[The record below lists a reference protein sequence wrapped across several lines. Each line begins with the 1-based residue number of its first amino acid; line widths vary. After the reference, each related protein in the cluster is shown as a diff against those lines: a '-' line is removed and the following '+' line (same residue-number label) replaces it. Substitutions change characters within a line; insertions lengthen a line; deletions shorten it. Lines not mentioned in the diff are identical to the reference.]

1 MEFIITDNQGRE
13 EGYLLHDGIDIDIG
27 LDNDFEIEIP
37 LRHYDKKIHNENCR
51 FFSSG
56 TEYGGIIKIIEPVAS
71 MDVLKLGGSTWRGML
86 ERVALEPKSGDDY
99 RYLNGEA
106 NVQIGLLISEL
117 GLSDLFVAS
126 NEDSGMTFDNYRIP
140 LQSMLQSALVTAL
153 EALGG
158 RLNISYRE
166 GEPNGIGYV
175 LVSAVPA
182 IDYSESIEFSQDGNV
197 NIDLKNY
204 KNGVNHLIC
213 LGQGELSARTRVDLY
228 AWPDGSIQK
237 TPYYTGI
244 DKIDAY
250 YEYSSAED
258 ATVLEEYGRKRLQE
272 EMNYMEMNESVG
284 SIEYLEIG
292 DIVSGR
298 ERFTG
303 MKIKSPVVQKI
314 VQVDGRGVTKV
325 MPKLKGED

>member
-27 LDNDFEIEIP
+27 FDNDFEIEIP
-37 LRHYDKKIHNENCR
+37 LRHYDEKIHNENCR
-51 FFSSG
+51 FFYPG

-71 MDVLKLGGSTWRGML
+71 MDILRLGGSVWRGML
-86 ERVALEPKSGDDY
+86 EHVALEPKLGDDY

-106 NVQIGLLISEL
+106 NAQIGLLISEL

-126 NEDSGMTFDNYRIP
+126 NEDSGMTFDKYRVP
-140 LQSMLQSALVTAL
+140 LQSMLQSSLVTAL
-153 EALGG
+153 ETLGG
-158 RLNISYRE
+158 RLDISYQE
-166 GEPNGIGYV
+166 GESNGIGYV
-175 LVSAVPA
+175 LVSAVPVV
-182 IDYSESIEFSQDGNV
+182 DYSESVEFSQDGNV
-197 NIDLKNY
+197 NVDLMNY

-213 LGQGELSARTRVDLY
+213 LGKGELSARTRVDLY

-244 DKIDAY
+244 DKIDDY